1 MVLVADMD
9 TQENSTTWRK
19 RRPDTHQ
26 LPLVEFT
33 TEKSLRDVID
43 RARAA
48 ECDLVLIDTPP
59 GRSTEAAAAVEE
71 CDLALVPCNGEIES
85 FEGLPRTARLVRSN
99 GKRAVVVPN
108 WVQPGSLTEE
118 KTIRGVAESHGLQTT
133 PVTLHRYTVHK
144 EASLL
149 GLTATELEPNS
160 KAAAELH
167 ALWEWLWAELQ
178 LINSAPV
185 HKVA

>member
-1 MVLVADMD
+1 
-9 TQENSTTWRK
+9 
-19 RRPDTHQ
+19 
-26 LPLVEFT
+26 
-33 TEKSLRDVID
+33 
-43 RARAA
+43 
-48 ECDLVLIDTPP
+48 
-59 GRSTEAAAAVEE
+59 
-71 CDLALVPCNGEIES
+71 
-85 FEGLPRTARLVRSN
+85 
-99 GKRAVVVPN
+99 
-108 WVQPGSLTEE
+108 
-118 KTIRGVAESHGLQTT
+118 VAESHGLQTT